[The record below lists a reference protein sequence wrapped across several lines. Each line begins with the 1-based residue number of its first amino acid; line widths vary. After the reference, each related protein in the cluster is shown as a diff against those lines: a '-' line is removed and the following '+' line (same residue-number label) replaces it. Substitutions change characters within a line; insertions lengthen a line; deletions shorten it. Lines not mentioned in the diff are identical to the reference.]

1 MGCPMRLETTTDN
14 VSIVL
19 LGAFNPK
26 IFHPAWL
33 AMHNLIS
40 SEQADDADIN
50 IVHGDITQFTAAY
63 MKFEI
68 QTGRFVVKCDTIHK
82 DVIRDLVVATFR
94 EHLPHSPV
102 WQLGINRAI
111 SFSCGSEVIRNK
123 FGTALGPKNPWGPW
137 GKEIEQSAA
146 ENGPHGGMIRL
157 IMHQTP
163 RPDGL
168 SGHIQADIRPE
179 PNENSAVIV
188 DINNHFTISDADKT
202 IGCLD
207 AMEILFDRWQ
217 SSMEGA
223 EYIVDGLMA
232 TVENLK

>member
-1 MGCPMRLETTTDN
+1 MRLETTADN

-40 SEQADDADIN
+40 SEQANKADIN

-68 QTGRFVVKCDTIHK
+68 HAGRFAVTCDTIYK

-111 SFSCGSEVIRNK
+111 SFSCGSEGMRNK
-123 FGTALGPKNPWGPW
+123 FGTALAPKSPWGSW
-137 GKEIEQSAA
+137 GKEIEQSTA
-146 ENGPHGGMIRL
+146 ENGSHGGMIRL
-157 IMHQTP
+157 IVHQRP

-168 SGHIQADIRPE
+168 NGHIQADIRPD
-179 PNENSAVIV
+179 PNEISAVIV
-188 DINNHFTISDADKT
+188 DINNHFTIGDTDKT
-202 IGCLD
+202 IGCLG
-207 AMEILFDRWQ
+207 AMETLFERWQ

-232 TVENLK
+232 TVEGLK